1 MLKQRLL
8 KRMWKVMML
17 NSGQNFGCIIR
28 FLWNLWLFL
37 KLGQIV
43 KNYFVQP
50 GLVCSPCCDTTSL
63 PQTSILLR
71 LQKKK
76 KALLT
81 LCLYLIIS
89 SQNPRQTARRQSLVW
104 FAWIRRCNLAG
115 SVPVFAIW
123 TGSASDKTAYFQL
136 HCVTEGLLGGS
147 GSTKTQ

>member
-28 FLWNLWLFL
+28 FVWNLWLFL

-43 KNYFVQP
+43 KKLLCP
-50 GLVCSPCCDTTSL
+50 ARTRLLSL
-63 PQTSILLR
+63 LWYHQSATDEHFTETPKR
-71 LQKKK
+71 K

-89 SQNPRQTARRQSLVW
+89 SQNPRQSLVW